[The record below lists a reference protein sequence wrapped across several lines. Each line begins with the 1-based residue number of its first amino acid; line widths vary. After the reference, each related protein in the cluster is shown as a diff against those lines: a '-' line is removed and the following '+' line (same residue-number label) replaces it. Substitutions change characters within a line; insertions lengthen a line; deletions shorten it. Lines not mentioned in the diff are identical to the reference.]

1 MSISRAWKAQI
12 ATVRRKVRLLSGRKS
27 PDCRPRHSIA
37 SAPEITIIRRC
48 SGWKNCRNRSV
59 WSSSTITRTTRTAP
73 SAEDR
78 RRQRKAGLICG
89 LLLFSASSLQQV
101 GLVET
106 SAGKAGFITA
116 LYVVL
121 VPVAGWLL
129 FRRNPGR
136 VIWLGVILALL
147 ALYLLCI
154 PEGGFRL
161 ERGDGLVL
169 GCAVC
174 FTGQILCVD
183 RFAPTVDGLRLSR
196 DQFLV
201 TGVLSLA
208 VALLTETF
216 SLQSVRDA
224 LIPLVYTGVF
234 SGGIGYTLQII
245 GQREVNPTVASLL
258 MSMESVFAVLTGAL
272 LLGERMTGR
281 ETWGCVLMFSAVIL
295 AQTGPWIAGRK
306 EDRGLRVSPRHPGG

>member
-1 MSISRAWKAQI
+1 M
-12 ATVRRKVRLLSGRKS
+12 
-27 PDCRPRHSIA
+27 
-37 SAPEITIIRRC
+37 
-48 SGWKNCRNRSV
+48 
-59 WSSSTITRTTRTAP
+59 
-73 SAEDR
+73 
-78 RRQRKAGLICG
+78 
-89 LLLFSASSLQQV
+89 

-216 SLQSVRDA
+216 SLQGVRDA

-295 AQTGPWIAGRK
+295 AQLSPVISAGMQKK
-306 EDRGLRVSPRHPGG
+306 ERLS

>member
-1 MSISRAWKAQI
+1 MNNRSSLRGSLLLLLGAVIWGAAVVAQRMGMDNIGPFYFTAIRMLMAWLALLP
-12 ATVRRKVRLLSGRKS
+12 VVMMNDRRKRK
-27 PDCRPRHSIA
+27 
-37 SAPEITIIRRC
+37 T
-48 SGWKNCRNRSV
+48 G
-59 WSSSTITRTTRTAP
+59 RTAP

-216 SLQSVRDA
+216 SLQGVRDA

-295 AQTGPWIAGRK
+295 AQLSPVISAGMQKK
-306 EDRGLRVSPRHPGG
+306 ERLS